1 MINNF
6 EKNNQV
12 EIKGKLASEP
22 VYSHSVMGEG
32 FYECDL
38 IVPRLSSQVDVLPI
52 TISERLL
59 TEIPDRNK
67 EIGFLGQLRS
77 YNKLDGER
85 SRLILT
91 IFAREIVPADT
102 IENGNHISMTGYV
115 CKEPIY
121 RTTPFGREITDIL
134 IAVNRAY
141 NKSDYLPCIAWG
153 RNARFTGDLSIGDK
167 VTINGRIQSRVYQKK
182 LEDESVVNK
191 TAYEVSISTI
201 VLEEEQKNEE
211 IVEQNYEPVLKEN
224 HNVIWFI
231 KFFYEKRS
239 SNWTSFIF

>member
-12 EIKGKLASEP
+12 ILKGKCTNTP

-32 FYECDL
+32 FYEFTL
-38 IVPRLSSQVDVLPI
+38 SVPRLSNEVDFLPV

-59 TEIPDRNK
+59 PEINDLSK
-67 EIGFLGQLRS
+67 EIGIIGQLRS
-77 YNKLDGER
+77 YNKLEGEK

-91 IFAREIVPADT
+91 VFAREIVDC
-102 IENGNHISMTGYV
+102 ESLNISNQISITGYV

-121 RTTPFGREITDIL
+121 RTTPFGREITDVL

-153 RNARFTGDLSIGDK
+153 RNARFAGDLNIGEK
-167 VTINGRIQSRVYQKK
+167 IELTGRIQSREYIKK
-182 LEDESVVNK
+182 IDEDTSQTKV
-191 TAYEVSISTI
+191 AYEVSISSIMAVSEEKDFTDNI
-201 VLEEEQKNEE
+201 TATSQDDVEEAFIDHDLEKNFSLMK
-211 IVEQNYEPVLKEN
+211 N
-224 HNVIWFI
+224 
-231 KFFYEKRS
+231 
-239 SNWTSFIF
+239 

>member
-12 EIKGKLASEP
+12 EIKGKLVSDP

-32 FYECDL
+32 FYECEL

-59 TEIPDRNK
+59 PEIADKNK
-67 EIGFLGQLRS
+67 EIGILGQLRS
-77 YNKLDGER
+77 YNKLDNEK

-91 IFAREIVPADT
+91 IFAREIVPAES
-102 IENGNHISMTGYV
+102 IENGNQISMTGYV

-167 VTINGRIQSRVYQKK
+167 VTIQGRIQSRIYQKK
-182 LEDESVVNK
+182 LNDETVINK

-201 VLEEEQKNEE
+201 SLEEEQKVEE
-211 IVEQNYEPVLKEN
+211 EVQDTFTPEMAEKN
-224 HNVIWFI
+224 NVI
-231 KFFYEKRS
+231 
-239 SNWTSFIF
+239 